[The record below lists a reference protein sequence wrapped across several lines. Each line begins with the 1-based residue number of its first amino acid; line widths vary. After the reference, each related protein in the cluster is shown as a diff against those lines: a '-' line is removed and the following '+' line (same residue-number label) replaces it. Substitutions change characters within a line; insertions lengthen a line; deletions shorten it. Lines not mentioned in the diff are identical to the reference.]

1 MGLLSVSHNR
11 GSLKRITARAPGEL
25 GLGTGH
31 TIHLTALA
39 ERLHRLGQSRRPM
52 GV

>member
-11 GSLKRITARAPGEL
+11 GSLKGITARAPGEL

-31 TIHLTALA
+31 TSHLMALA
-39 ERLHRLGQSRRPM
+39 ERLHRLGQSRRAM